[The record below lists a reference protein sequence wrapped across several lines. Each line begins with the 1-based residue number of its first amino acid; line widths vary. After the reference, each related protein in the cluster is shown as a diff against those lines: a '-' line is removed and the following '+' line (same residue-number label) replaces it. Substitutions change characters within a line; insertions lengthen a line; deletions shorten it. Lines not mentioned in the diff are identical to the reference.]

1 MGVSMELNVK
11 IAEKEKGAFTVSPI
25 GSVDSDTY
33 TLLEKEVDSVLSKN
47 PKSII
52 FDMQAVT
59 YISSAGLGVIF
70 KTKKALKENNGKL
83 YLVNLTAKV
92 RKVFDIINA
101 LPDEEIFTSAQELD
115 DYLDTMQR
123 DNN

>member
-1 MGVSMELNVK
+1 MELNVK
-11 IAEKEKGAFTVSPI
+11 VMEKEKGIFTISPI
-25 GSVDSDTY
+25 GSIDSDTY
-33 TLLEKEVDSVLSKN
+33 MFLEKKVDSIID
-47 PKSII
+47 PKTKAVI

-70 KTKKALKENNGKL
+70 KAKRTLKESNGKL
-83 YLVNLTAKV
+83 CLVNLSPNV

-101 LPDEEIFTSAQELD
+101 LPDEEIFASARELD

>member
-1 MGVSMELNVK
+1 MELNVR
-11 IAEKEKGAFTVSPI
+11 ITEKEKGAFTVSPI
-25 GSVDSDTY
+25 GSIDSDTY
-33 TLLEKEVDSVLSKN
+33 TLLGKEVDSVLSKN

-70 KTKKALKENNGKL
+70 KTKRTLKENNGKL

-101 LPDEEIFTSAQELD
+101 LPDEEIFASVQELD
-115 DYLDTMQR
+115 DYLDSMQR
-123 DNN
+123 DDN